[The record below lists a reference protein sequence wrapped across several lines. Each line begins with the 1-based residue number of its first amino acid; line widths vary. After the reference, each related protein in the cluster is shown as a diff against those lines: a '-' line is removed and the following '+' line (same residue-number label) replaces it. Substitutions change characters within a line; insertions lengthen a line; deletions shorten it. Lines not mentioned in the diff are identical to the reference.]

1 MSAFEEIYTENYK
14 TMYRVATRM
23 VGDCEDVSDIIQE
36 IFIDFFNKTNN
47 GIIIQHPKSWL
58 FRATINKCID
68 NRRNRKR
75 FQNLDSLDEYK
86 SEAGIVENQEMKDAI
101 SHAISKLNSQE
112 KILATFYSEGLS
124 YKEIAEV
131 TGIKFSSI
139 GKTLSRTLKKME
151 KELKNQR
158 YDLY

>member
-1 MSAFEEIYTENYK
+1 LSPFEEIYTENYK

-23 VGDCEDVSDIIQE
+23 VGDRGDVSDIIQE

-68 NRRNRKR
+68 NQRNRKR
-75 FQNLDSLDEYK
+75 FKNLDSIGDYK
-86 SEAGIVENQEMKDAI
+86 SEPGLLETQEMRDAI
-101 SHAISKLNSQE
+101 TVAISKLSHQE
-112 KILATFYSEGLS
+112 KILATVYSEGLS

-131 TGIKFSSI
+131 TGIRFSSI
-139 GKTLSRTLKKME
+139 GKMLSRTLKKMG

>member
-1 MSAFEEIYTENYK
+1 LNPFEEIYSANYK
-14 TMYRVATRM
+14 TMHRVATRM

-47 GIIIQHPKSWL
+47 GIVIQHPKSWL

-68 NRRNRKR
+68 NQRNRKR
-75 FQNLDSLDEYK
+75 FQNLDSLANYK
-86 SEAGIVENQEMKDAI
+86 SESGILENQEMKDAI
-101 SHAISKLNSQE
+101 TLAISKLSQQE
-112 KILATFYSEGLS
+112 KILATVYGEGLS
-124 YKEIAEV
+124 YKEIADV

-139 GKTLSRTLKKME
+139 GKLLSRTLKKME